1 MNPSWYRIALSNFFI
16 AALLGLTLRF
26 AFIQEIPFFKYKNI
40 LHAHSHVAMLG
51 WLYLGLYGLLV
62 AHFVPKAR
70 EASRFYQRLFWLSQI
85 SVWGMLFSFP
95 FQGYGPVS
103 IAFSVL
109 HIFCSYTFAVN
120 LWMDSKMINGF
131 SRLLLRTALAFM
143 VLSTLG
149 IWTMGPLMALS
160 FKHSI
165 WYHLAVQFFL
175 HFQFNGWFI
184 IATLALFFRW
194 MEGKGHY
201 FSGKIQ
207 GWFYGLSVF
216 ATFLTFA
223 LAVAW
228 SEPHPLVFACNSIG
242 VLLQLAVLILFTQ
255 QLWPLR
261 TSIKAALT
269 PAQFSLWQL
278 ALISFC
284 FKILVQAAVALPFV
298 AQMAYTIRNY
308 IIGFIH
314 LIMLGILSFFILG
327 IQYGQSERFSNQ
339 DKWGLFLLGG
349 GIVASEGLLFLQGTL
364 FWIGWG
370 FMPGYYGLLFGASCL
385 MPVGIAF
392 LLFSKTVP
400 SHPSSSP
407 CPSHSS
413 ATL

>member
-149 IWTMGPLMALS
+149 IWAMGPLMALG

-201 FSGKIQ
+201 FSGKVQ

-228 SEPHPLVFACNSIG
+228 SEPHSLVFACNSIG

-269 PAQFSLWQL
+269 PVQFSLWQL

-407 CPSHSS
+407 SPSHSS
-413 ATL
+413 AIL

>member
-109 HIFCSYTFAVN
+109 HIFCAYTFAVN

-149 IWTMGPLMALS
+149 IWAMGPLMALG

-201 FSGKIQ
+201 FSGKVQ

-228 SEPHPLVFACNSIG
+228 SEPHSLVFACNSIG

-269 PAQFSLWQL
+269 PVQFSLWQL

-407 CPSHSS
+407 SPSHSS
-413 ATL
+413 AIL

>member
-1 MNPSWYRIALSNFFI
+1 MNPSWYRIALSNFLI

-62 AHFVPKAR
+62 AHFAPKAR
-70 EASRFYQRLFWLSQI
+70 EASRFYQRLFWLSQL

-95 FQGYGPVS
+95 FQGYGAVS
-103 IAFSVL
+103 ITFSVL
-109 HIFCSYTFAVN
+109 HIFCAYTLAAN
-120 LWMDSKMINGF
+120 LWMDSKVVSGF

-143 VLSTLG
+143 VLSTFG
-149 IWTMGPLMALS
+149 IWAMGPLMTLG

-194 MEGKGHY
+194 LEGKGYH
-201 FSGKIQ
+201 FPAKRQ
-207 GWFYGLSVF
+207 QWLYGLLVS

-242 VLLQLAVLILFTQ
+242 VLLQLSGLLLFIW

-261 TSIKAALT
+261 AGIKAALS
-269 PAQFSLWQL
+269 PVQFSLWQL

-327 IQYGQSERFSNQ
+327 VQYGQKLRFSAQ
-339 DKWGLFLLGG
+339 DKWGLFLLGS
-349 GIVASEGLLFLQGTL
+349 GIIASEALLFLQGSM

-370 FMPGYYGLLFGASCL
+370 FMPGYYELLFGASCL
-385 MPVGIAF
+385 MPVGIG
-392 LLFSKTVP
+392 LLFFNKIKTV
-400 SHPSSSP
+400 S
-407 CPSHSS
+407 
-413 ATL
+413 